1 MNLLFRMN
9 WSLRRAALEDLS
21 RPHEFAFERV
31 GFFGCRAA
39 ATSSGVMI
47 IAECYN
53 PVADDN
59 YLRDPAVGARINGA
73 AIRGALQL
81 SLSKGVGLFHA
92 HMHEHAGIPRPSPTD
107 FEESKKFVPDFFNAA
122 PEMPHGTLIF
132 STDSDFALCWL
143 AKTAQP
149 RPISRIEFS
158 GSPFRIVDVLA

>member
-21 RPHEFAFERV
+21 RPHAFAFERV

-47 IAECYN
+47 IAESYN
-53 PVADDN
+53 PVADEN
-59 YLRDPAVGARINGA
+59 YLRDPTVGARINGA
-73 AIRGALQL
+73 AIRSALQL
-81 SLSKGVGLFHA
+81 SLNKGVGLFHA

-107 FEESKKFVPDFFNAA
+107 LEESKKIVPDFFNAA

-132 STDSDFALCWL
+132 STDAAFALCWL

-149 RPISRIEFS
+149 TPVNRIEFA